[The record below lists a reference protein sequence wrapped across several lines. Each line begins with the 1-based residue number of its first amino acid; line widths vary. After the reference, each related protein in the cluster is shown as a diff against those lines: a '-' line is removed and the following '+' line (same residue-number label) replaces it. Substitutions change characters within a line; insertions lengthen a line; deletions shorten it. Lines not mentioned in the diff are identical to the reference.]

1 MRKFCLVFVLLL
13 FSCASVT
20 REPGIERVRLV
31 GTTPTGCKFVGEIS
45 GSYRGDSVSGGIVT
59 HESQYSEIDFKNNVV
74 KAGGNTVELRS
85 ASPELWVGEA
95 YRCAD

>member
-1 MRKFCLVFVLLL
+1 M
-13 FSCASVT
+13 
-20 REPGIERVRLV
+20 
-31 GTTPTGCKFVGEIS
+31 
-45 GSYRGDSVSGGIVT
+45 T